1 MLNGKFIR
9 RNNKWQKAS
18 WLNVSPTSGSG
29 NANVN
34 VSTQQSHTGRNAR
47 TTTLTWKAANVQ
59 NVVRNVSQSGKP
71 EYVDIDDAASASKE
85 GKVVTISGV
94 SNAAKLTF
102 ALGTGNLDISLPSS
116 YTANSVSTSN
126 GAAISGDP
134 GAAAEYN
141 FSISINVPANTG
153 ISEQTRQIIVT
164 DGAGHEDVCLL
175 TLAAGEPYITI
186 AEGTIELDWQ
196 GTPVTVEVKSN
207 TTWTIE

>member
-1 MLNGKFIR
+1 MA
-9 RNNKWQKAS
+9 KAS
-18 WLNVSPTSGSG
+18 WLSVSPTSGSG

-34 VSTQQSHTGRNAR
+34 VSTQQPHTGRLAR
-47 TTTLTWKAANVQ
+47 TTVLTWKAANVS
-59 NVVRNVSQSGKP
+59 NVVRNVSQAGKP

-102 ALGTGNLDISLPSS
+102 SLGTGSLNVTLPSS

-134 GAAAEYN
+134 GAAKEYN
-141 FSISINVPANTG
+141 FSIAINVPANAGTTEL
-153 ISEQTRQIIVT
+153 SRQIIVT
-164 DGAGHEDVCLL
+164 DGAGHQDVCLL

-186 AEGTIELDWQ
+186 AEGTIELDYK
-196 GTPVTVEVKSN
+196 GTAVTIEVKSN
-207 TTWTIE
+207 TTWTVE